1 MKASNYGIKNLK
13 RILPNLVNWTKQPNE
28 DYTALEDMY
37 GSLLGQFRT
46 YIGHVTYNFG
56 GVYENI
62 KKSNQAGNVYEYVS
76 RQTQKEAA
84 DFINKQVFTT
94 PAWVINKEIAGKIGV
109 NSTSAILSLQEAA
122 LGKMLSAATMNK
134 MLNAEVAIGSQ
145 AYTVMDLLTDLKQM
159 VFTELIAKKPVDI
172 YRRNLQ
178 KSYVERL
185 GNIINPTQAGTTSF
199 IIRGGSAEPVMDTK
213 KSDII
218 SYLKG
223 HAHELKAMTD
233 AAAAASDDR
242 ATRYHLQDLSDRLKN
257 ILDPK

>member
-1 MKASNYGIKNLK
+1 
-13 RILPNLVNWTKQPNE
+13 
-28 DYTALEDMY
+28 
-37 GSLLGQFRT
+37 LLGQFRT

-62 KKSNQAGNVYEYVS
+62 KKNNQSGNVFEYVS

-84 DFINKQVFTT
+84 DFIGKQVFNT
-94 PAWVINKEIAGKIGV
+94 PTWVINKEIAGRTGV
-109 NSTSAILSLQEAA
+109 NFTTSILSLQEAA
-122 LGKMLSAATMNK
+122 LAKMLSTTTMNK
-134 MLNAEVAIGSQ
+134 MLNAEASIGSQ
-145 AYTVMDLLTDLKQM
+145 AYTVFDLLTDLKQM
-159 VFTELIAKKPVDI
+159 VFTELNTKKPVDI

-185 GNIINPTQAGTTSF
+185 GNIIKPAQTGTTSF
-199 IIRGGSAEPVMDTK
+199 IIRGGNAEPVMDIK

-223 HAHELKAMTD
+223 HARELKAMTD
-233 AAAAASDDR
+233 AAAAASIDR